1 MSHLPEESLKSLLDP
16 GQWRELQKQLANAQR
31 MVRVLKQSGVVFDDG
46 TEPDKRGDVNP
57 AILIPDNRP
66 RS

>member
-1 MSHLPEESLKSLLDP
+1 MRSLLDP

-46 TEPDKRGDVNP
+46 MEPAKGGDVNP
-57 AILIPDNRP
+57 AILIPANRP

>member
-1 MSHLPEESLKSLLDP
+1 
-16 GQWRELQKQLANAQR
+16 

-57 AILIPDNRP
+57 AILVPGNRP